1 MKENTSLT
9 AYELGL
15 IKNSLRERLISLEDY
30 GTEYLN
36 TDSDDANEKA
46 EMSINI
52 DSFKMELNE
61 LKDKI
66 DVLTETQITKA
77 NPQ

>member
-30 GTEYLN
+30 RTEYLN

-66 DVLTETQITKA
+66 DVLTETQIT
-77 NPQ
+77 Q